1 MKDEEIIWESY
12 QGKRY
17 RMFHLVKDSVLLLL
31 LTFSLYY
38 FAGKITTTPIWKYI
52 LMLFLLGIS
61 YIGIKQIKMILIKYV
76 ITNERVII
84 KRGWLNVKLTSISL
98 VNVLD
103 MKAEQSVWEKIINTG
118 TVYLFTANDSQNND
132 DNFIQNV
139 PKIAN
144 IDDPF
149 SRHSKIAELLKE
161 SKR

>member
-17 RMFHLVKDSVLLLL
+17 RMFHLIKDSILLLL

-38 FAGKITTTPIWKYI
+38 FAEKLTTTPIWKYI
-52 LMLFLLGIS
+52 LILFLLGIC

>member
-17 RMFHLVKDSVLLLL
+17 RMFHLIKDSVLLLL

-38 FAGKITTTPIWKYI
+38 FAEKITTTPIWKYI
-52 LMLFLLGIS
+52 LILFLLGIC